1 MNIITTNP
9 IIDEKDFI
17 EDEYYSSLFGEA
29 AKRKRQMR
37 AASRRRKR
45 ASKKSGGFLNR
56 LATGVGNVSRNVRDS
71 GLLDT
76 LGQVGQGDV
85 SGGMPPMPPTS
96 GGMGEAPPL
105 PMPTINEKQGMSTT
119 TKVIIGV
126 VVAGAIGTG
135 IYFLMKS
142 KKGAKKSTK

>member
-29 AKRKRQMR
+29 ARRKREMR

-45 ASKKSGGFLNR
+45 ASRKSGGFLNR
-56 LATGVGNVSRNVRDS
+56 LATGVGNVSRGVRDS

-76 LGQVGQGDV
+76 LGQVGQGGGSMPPPPMGT
-85 SGGMPPMPPTS
+85 SGMGEMPPPMP
-96 GGMGEAPPL
+96 
-105 PMPTINEKQGMSTT
+105 MPITNQRQGMSTT

-126 VVAGAIGTG
+126 VVAGAVGAG